1 MNLMIIAF
9 YDLSYKEKPEKP
21 AIMKPLISLPISQ
34 DDQPKPEKSRP
45 GHEQSKPYTYF
56 LGTLWAMPQVIS

>member
-1 MNLMIIAF
+1 MNLIIIAF
-9 YDLSYKEKPEKP
+9 CALSYKKKPEKP
-21 AIMKPLISLPISQ
+21 TVVKPLISLLISQ

-56 LGTLWAMPQVIS
+56 LGTL

>member
-1 MNLMIIAF
+1 MNLIIIAF
-9 YDLSYKEKPEKP
+9 CALSYKKKPEKP
-21 AIMKPLISLPISQ
+21 AVVKPLISLPIGQ

-45 GHEQSKPYTYF
+45 GHEQSKPHTYF